1 MTEKITNTHQRV
13 RVSKLLQIL
22 EQILPIMIQKF
33 MMKQWTMKMMKNYD
47 GRWQSGP
54 VEFCRWGCFWEQFQG
69 KGAFSHVR
77 QVLLLFWTKN
87 YALIVSVV

>member
-1 MTEKITNTHQRV
+1 V

>member
-1 MTEKITNTHQRV
+1 
-13 RVSKLLQIL
+13 
-22 EQILPIMIQKF
+22 
-33 MMKQWTMKMMKNYD
+33 MMKNYD

-87 YALIVSVV
+87 YALIVSVKFNKFDKFNKFNMFKKFNMFDKFNTPRGFINSEK

>member
-1 MTEKITNTHQRV
+1 
-13 RVSKLLQIL
+13 
-22 EQILPIMIQKF
+22 
-33 MMKQWTMKMMKNYD
+33 MKNYD

>member
-1 MTEKITNTHQRV
+1 M

>member
-1 MTEKITNTHQRV
+1 
-13 RVSKLLQIL
+13 
-22 EQILPIMIQKF
+22 
-33 MMKQWTMKMMKNYD
+33 MKNYD
-47 GRWQSGP
+47 GRWQSCP

-87 YALIVSVV
+87 YALIVSVSLTSLTPPEALLTARNKLQKQWQWICLLLMFHNITIQYH